1 MSLCGFASDCV
12 CVCVFSCGCVFLCV
26 LCIYVVLLWC
36 LCGASVELPKK
47 LHSPKGFSIQKKV
60 DPVGSCC
67 RAVLAVVVARCWLL
81 LSRGVGCCRLAIVGL
96 VVLPAVVGLCVGCS
110 RCWSVFVVVCV
121 SEWLCVFVLCVC
133 VVVCE
138 CFCWVCVCVSQVL
151 VHFRDCSRKFIHRP
165 KHVWYTHSCQ
175 MQAFLD
181 NLRAYF
187 GYFSE

>member
-1 MSLCGFASDCV
+1 MCLCVGLRLIV
-12 CVCVFSCGCVFLCV
+12 CVCVFSCGCVFSLFCV
-26 LCIYVVLLWC
+26 FMWC
-36 LCGASVELPKK
+36 FCGASVEPLWSLQKK
-47 LHSPKGFSIQKKV
+47 VALAKRFLYPKKV
-60 DPVGSCC
+60 DPVGCCC

-81 LSRGVGCCRLAIVGL
+81 LSHGVGCCRLAI
-96 VVLPAVVGLCVGCS
+96 VGLCVGCS

-121 SEWLCVFVLCVC
+121 SKWLCVCLCCVFVLLCVN
-133 VVVCE
+133 VFV
-138 CFCWVCVCVSQVL
+138 VCVSQVL